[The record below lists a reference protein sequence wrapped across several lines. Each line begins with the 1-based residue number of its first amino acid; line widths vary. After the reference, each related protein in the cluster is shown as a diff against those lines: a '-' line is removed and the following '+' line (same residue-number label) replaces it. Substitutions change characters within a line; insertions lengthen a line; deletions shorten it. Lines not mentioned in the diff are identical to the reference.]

1 MSKSVQNKFHRN
13 GITLYS
19 NKLLKLGI
27 KLKFSYFSKR
37 LIYSILKTNLNK
49 YNSMRFSFLLFC
61 FLTNF
66 IYSQSKHV
74 CKFSEGTQ
82 ALKRDKYSLPN
93 KQIKNIKSIYI
104 NQITAAKS
112 NKKTIISFV
121 FKYLN
126 PIVNPIISYAN
137 ITAELCDSND

>member
-1 MSKSVQNKFHRN
+1 
-13 GITLYS
+13 
-19 NKLLKLGI
+19 
-27 KLKFSYFSKR
+27 
-37 LIYSILKTNLNK
+37 
-49 YNSMRFSFLLFC
+49 MRFSFLLFC

-93 KQIKNIKSIYI
+93 KQIKNIKVTPYNWNMMTFESIYI

-112 NKKTIISFV
+112 NKKTIISFG